1 MNKHYKIVDEIRE
14 LLVAAEIGEPF
25 DEDFDY
31 DAYIA
36 GLQAAYNIASE
47 IADGFR

>member
-1 MNKHYKIVDEIRE
+1 MNKHYKIVDAIRE
-14 LLVAAEIGEPF
+14 LLVAAEREEV
-25 DEDFDY
+25 DEDFDC
-31 DAYIA
+31 DSYIA